1 MKLTPTLLLICA
13 PLALFATLCQAQP
26 RPDPLMEVMTTPQ
39 LLMQHADDIGL
50 DEGQKEF
57 VHSQFQQ
64 LQEKYQD
71 LQQNVQREMAALGE
85 LLRQEHP
92 DEQKAIAQL
101 DKVLDGERGIKRLQ
115 LSLALALRGKLTAEQ
130 QGRLREVQQKMMAD
144 AQRHGPGQQPPESL
158 RTKMQQMQELVKKS
172 QEQGKDLDAVR
183 PLMEQM
189 QPLMRE
195 AKFKEAEELLDRAL
209 KTLQESDKK

>member
-1 MKLTPTLLLICA
+1 
-13 PLALFATLCQAQP
+13 
-26 RPDPLMEVMTTPQ
+26 MEVMTTPQ
-39 LLMQHADDIGL
+39 LLMQHADEIGL
-50 DEGQKEF
+50 DPGQKEF
-57 VHSQFQQ
+57 IHSQFQQ

-71 LQQNVQREMAALGE
+71 LQQNLQREVGALGE

-115 LSLALALRGKLTAEQ
+115 LSLSLALRGKLTAEQ
-130 QGRLREVQQKMMAD
+130 QGRLRDIQQKMMAD
-144 AQRHGPGQQPPESL
+144 AQRRGPGQQPPESL
-158 RTKMQQMQELVKKS
+158 RAKMQQMQELVRKS